1 MIPPVQIRSVE
12 ERDLR
17 GFNQAVNSV
26 CRERRFLAQVEDYS
40 LEASRGYLREVL
52 ANGWPHLIAV
62 QADVVIGW
70 CDIVPDRLHGFQHV
84 GRLGMG
90 VVREHRRKGMGRRL
104 MAECIVRA
112 RTHALEKLELE
123 VFSDNEP
130 AIGLYQE
137 FGFVRDGLKKKA
149 RKFDGRYQDILLMG
163 WMLGPWED

>member
-1 MIPPVQIRSVE
+1 MTPPVQVRSVE

-26 CRERRFLAQVEDYS
+26 CRERRFLAQVEEYS
-40 LEASRGYLREVL
+40 LGSSRDYLRKVL

-62 QADVVIGW
+62 RGDSVIGW
-70 CDIVPDRLHGFQHV
+70 CDIVPGRMHGFQHV

-112 RTHALEKLELE
+112 RTRTLEKVELE
-123 VFSDNEP
+123 VFSDNEA
-130 AIGLYQE
+130 AIALYHE
-137 FGFVRDGLKKKA
+137 FDFLREGLKKRA
-149 RKFDGRYQDILLMG
+149 RKLDGRYQDILLMG
-163 WMLGPWED
+163 RMLSL